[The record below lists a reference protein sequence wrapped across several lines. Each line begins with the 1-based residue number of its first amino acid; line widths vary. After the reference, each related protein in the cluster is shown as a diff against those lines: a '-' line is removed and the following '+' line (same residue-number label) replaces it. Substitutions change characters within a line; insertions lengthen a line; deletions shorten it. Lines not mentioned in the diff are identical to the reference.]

1 MYVIC
6 NNIYEIQ
13 CLVAGDFMK
22 KVLLFLL
29 LFSTCSAGL
38 HGEDF
43 PQIKGW
49 TANNDIIIYRPANL
63 WKYIDG
69 AADSFLSYDF
79 QILKLREFQKS
90 DVIVT
95 VDIYD
100 MGTPINA
107 FGIYSTERPDDA
119 KLLAIGTESVVIAP
133 YSALMLKDRFY
144 VKVMIQQGELSQKD
158 GEDILKDVA
167 ASLPGTTEFPS
178 EIKILPQ
185 KELMPGT
192 VKYVAT
198 GYMGLSEINNVVSA
212 NYRTP
217 DGKEYRSFVM
227 VLPKKEQVDETWKH
241 LSGKWQT
248 ETQKDK
254 TVLYREVPY
263 EGFIGVIISNGMITG
278 VSGVEEKAKMFK
290 LLIEK

>member
-1 MYVIC
+1 
-6 NNIYEIQ
+6 
-13 CLVAGDFMK
+13 MK
-22 KVLLFLL
+22 KVFLILL
-29 LFSTCSAGL
+29 LIFTFSTAL
-38 HGEDF
+38 YGEDF

-49 TANNDIIIYRPANL
+49 TANKDVIIYRPANL

-69 AADSFLSYDF
+69 AADQFLNYDF
-79 QILKLREFQKS
+79 QILKLREFRKN

-107 FGIYSTERPDDA
+107 FGIYSSERPDDA
-119 KLLAIGTESVVIAP
+119 KLINIGTEAVVIPP

-144 VKVMIQQGELSQKD
+144 VKVMIQQGELGQKD

-185 KELMPGT
+185 KDMIPGT
-192 VKYVAT
+192 VKYVAS

-212 NYRTP
+212 DYKAP
-217 DGKEYRSFVM
+217 DEKEYRAFVM
-227 VLPKKEQVDETWKH
+227 VTGDKTKANVTWKT
-241 LSGKWQT
+241 LEEKWQA
-248 ETQKDK
+248 ETAKDIK
-254 TVLYREVPY
+254 ILYREVPY
-263 EGFIGVIISNGMITG
+263 EGFIGVIMTDGMIKG
-278 VSGVEEKAKMFK
+278 VSGVEDKARLFK
-290 LLIEK
+290 LLLE